1 LPTKELL
8 HRTANTEE
16 DAVCRI
22 RSEERERKREDNT
35 KFEKR
40 KREEKEQA
48 GMERMRSSS
57 LESFSPDE
65 TFTNTSNETIR
76 SVTRKFTPKTR
87 GGKGRGR
94 PPKDHTG
101 FVCVN
106 STEDCNDI
114 PKGNEGECTK
124 CYMKRYLEVYKRN
137 KKRRM
142 GNVNFFILFF

>member
-76 SVTRKFTPKTR
+76 SVTRKFTQRLEEGREEEDPPKTTL
-87 GGKGRGR
+87 
-94 PPKDHTG
+94 DLSA
-101 FVCVN
+101 
-106 STEDCNDI
+106 STAQRI
-114 PKGNEGECTK
+114 VMISPKGTK
-124 CYMKRYLEVYKRN
+124 ESARSA
-137 KKRRM
+137 
-142 GNVNFFILFF
+142 I